1 MTHDL
6 ILQQRRAEIDAIDVQ
21 LLALLTER
29 IGIVRKVGVHK
40 RSQDPDQ
47 CFLRPGR
54 EADMVRDIAAKGAG
68 HFPSEALAAMWRMLI
83 SGSLS
88 IEQPFAVS
96 AYSTPGNPDCYW
108 LAREYF
114 GGFIPVR
121 EHGDA
126 ASVIADLRDRRCFV
140 GALPVPIT
148 DTWWTRLLE
157 KGSEHLKIFGIAPFV
172 VPRSRPDSST
182 WLVGPIAPEA
192 TGDDT
197 SLITMSTPAPE
208 SWRRVSKSTASG
220 KTLSLYAAPG
230 FMTEAEIPA
239 NTRLLGAY
247 ANPVTLEP

>member
-1 MTHDL
+1 MAHDP

-68 HFPSEALAAMWRMLI
+68 HFPPEALAAMWRMLI

-88 IEQPFAVS
+88 IEQPFSVS

-114 GGFIPVR
+114 GGFVPIR

-140 GALPVPIT
+140 GALPVPTT

-157 KGSEHLKIFGIAPFV
+157 KDSAHLKVFGIAPFV
-172 VPRSRPDSST
+172 VPRSRPDAAT

-192 TGDDT
+192 TSDDT
-197 SLITMSTPAPE
+197 SIIAMAAPAPAG
-208 SWRRVSKSTASG
+208 WRRLGESAVNG
-220 KTLSLYAAPG
+220 ISLYAAPG
-230 FMTEAEIPA
+230 FMTEVDIPA
-239 NTRLLGAY
+239 SARLLGAY